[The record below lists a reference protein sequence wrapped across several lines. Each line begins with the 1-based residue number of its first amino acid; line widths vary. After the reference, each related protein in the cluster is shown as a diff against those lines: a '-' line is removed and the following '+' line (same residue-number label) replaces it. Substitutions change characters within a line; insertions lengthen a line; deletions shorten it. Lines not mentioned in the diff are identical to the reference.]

1 MYSMN
6 PVIIADASCLIIL
19 TNIGRLKILKH
30 LFGRIIITKEVADEY
45 GEALPHWISVKTPAN
60 QAKVSELIIR
70 LDKGEATSIALAIEL
85 QNSRLIIDET
95 KGRKVAKFES
105 IKIIG
110 TIGVLIMAKKY
121 GFVDDINK
129 VIQDLIAN
137 GFRISE
143 SLIEEMKHY

>member
-1 MYSMN
+1 MN
-6 PVIIADASCLIIL
+6 PIIIADTSCLIIL

-30 LFGRIIITKEVADEY
+30 LFGSIIITEEVAEEY
-45 GEALPHWISVKTPAN
+45 GVELPHWISVKTPKN
-60 QAKVSELIIR
+60 QAKVSELIMH

-95 KGRKVAKFES
+95 KGRKVAKSEN

-110 TIGVLIMAKKY
+110 TIGVLIMAKKH
-121 GFVDDINK
+121 GFVDDNNE
-129 VIQDLIAN
+129 VIQDLIEN

-143 SLIEEMKHY
+143 SLIEEMKQY

>member
-1 MYSMN
+1 M
-6 PVIIADASCLIIL
+6 
-19 TNIGRLKILKH
+19 
-30 LFGRIIITKEVADEY
+30 
-45 GEALPHWISVKTPAN
+45 
-60 QAKVSELIIR
+60 
-70 LDKGEATSIALAIEL
+70 

-95 KGRKVAKFES
+95 KGRKVAKSES

-110 TIGVLIMAKKY
+110 TIGVLIMAKKH

-129 VIQDLIAN
+129 VIQDLIEN